1 MCVCMI
7 YVAEWCEIV
16 PFDPHKTCKDKFW
29 KRSKIS
35 WSGSP
40 DIIGAP
46 GRPGRPGRPGSN
58 MGLATLG
65 RPSRASLLFVTVA
78 RLVTQCDVTAMFWG
92 WHCPKHALKKAG
104 NFSTK
109 GHKNNVNHSHHLW
122 WNYEV
127 DLWII
132 EGIYS
137 SCMLGIEAGSRRWC
151 KTSDEYVL
159 CLSTQS
165 SNWTKS
171 HHDLVAGYTL
181 PCSSWND
188 TTQHNIT

>member
-1 MCVCMI
+1 MWNCSVQSPQNLQGQ
-7 YVAEWCEIV
+7 VL
-16 PFDPHKTCKDKFW
+16 K

-78 RLVTQCDVTAMFWG
+78 RLVNQCDVTAMFWG

-109 GHKNNVNHSHHLW
+109 GHKNNVNNHSHHLW

-165 SNWTKS
+165 SNWTKVTS
-171 HHDLVAGYTL
+171 W
-181 PCSSWND
+181 PCSRVHPSMFQLEW
-188 TTQHNIT
+188 HNAT